1 MAAPPNLAAAAKEA
15 AAEPEDESAVLPA
28 AGREPGLASQSANFL
43 EKHWPTVW
51 PLPERPWDLHHVQK
65 LFAELPEPLLAEE
78 APPGPEEEP
87 EPEPELPEA
96 EPDALELFPERPDR
110 LPLPEAAEA
119 ALARASSVPAASRTP
134 SGVFS
139 RP

>member
-1 MAAPPNLAAAAKEA
+1 MAALP
-15 AAEPEDESAVLPA
+15 AAEPERTLSSRSEK
-28 AGREPGLASQSANFL
+28 RL
-43 EKHWPTVW
+43 EKQLSTVW

-65 LFAELPEPLLAEE
+65 LVAKLPEPLLAEE

-96 EPDALELFPERPDR
+96 EPDALEPFPERPDR

-134 SGVFS
+134 SGDFS